1 MADIKLDSIRIDV
14 ELSPGVWTNLIADV
28 VMDDSIT
35 SALGITGFGP
45 TDLVG
50 GAGTLVFTLDNSALA
65 GLLGRYSPGH
75 ANLLA
80 GWAVQNRVR
89 FVLSYSTG
97 NAAIY
102 DEFLYNEQPYGGEY
116 YKYGGRIR
124 SIAPTAGQ
132 FQDRK
137 VAGGGTGLLGGAGEP
152 ETLRTGRE

>member
-80 GWAVQNRVR
+80 GWAVQDRVR

-102 DEFLYNEQPYGGEY
+102 DEGGKYDEVTYGGGD
-116 YKYGGRIR
+116 YKYGGR
-124 SIAPTAGQ
+124 G
-132 FQDRK
+132 
-137 VAGGGTGLLGGAGEP
+137 
-152 ETLRTGRE
+152 